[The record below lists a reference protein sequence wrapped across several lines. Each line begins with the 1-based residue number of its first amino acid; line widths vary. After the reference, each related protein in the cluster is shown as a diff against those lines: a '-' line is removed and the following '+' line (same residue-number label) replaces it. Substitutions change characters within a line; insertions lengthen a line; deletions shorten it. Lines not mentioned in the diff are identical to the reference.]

1 MTGMFDFDQL
11 LGSVLRERGPQTA
24 DTTVVEAALAEAHGV
39 QQRRPLV
46 MALDRRAWPAPRVS
60 LANPAVSRLA
70 MLGIVALLTLALLA
84 ALVFVGSLL
93 PPAPPPL
100 QGAWM
105 QTSQPA
111 TERESRVDNFG
122 MALLPDGRVLLVG
135 GVGPDLA
142 AAETYDPASDTFE
155 PTTDQLADTPGDATV
170 VALADGNALVF
181 GKGSSAIF
189 DPASQTFGATTST
202 IADRVLHTTTLL
214 QDGRVLV
221 TGGSG
226 SGGGA
231 MLASAEVFDPTTG
244 SWSEVGSLD
253 VPRQQH
259 TAALL
264 ADGRVLITGGT
275 TDDDVGW
282 PLKTTELFDPSSGMF
297 TPADMMIGG
306 RAAHTATLL
315 ADGRV
320 LVAGGVPDDDPSASL
335 AAAELYDPITGRF
348 TPTASLVTG
357 RYEHAAVALG
367 DGRVLVA
374 GGSND
379 HGNPLTAEIYDP
391 TTGVFTVAASASEP
405 HVGPIVRL
413 ADGRVLIAGGR
424 PEIFDPAGT
433 TPVVRPGP
441 RADRS
446 FTEAATP
453 SKVRTDHTAIRLRD
467 GRVLIM
473 GGHGD
478 WDADTNTSAELYD
491 PETGSFSPTG
501 SMSVSRGQASDPPER
516 SRAFLLEDGRVVVTG
531 GTRYEWDVAI
541 YDPSTGQFT
550 GAGSIAREGGIIK
563 RPVTAVQV
571 ADGRILAF
579 GPPATVSGDARVWG
593 STGIYE
599 LDPQAGGATLTN
611 EIERCDAV
619 SHAVAVDDGRVLVI
633 CDGPRSWL
641 ELVEVDTGRAS
652 VLNDILREN
661 AGPLLRL
668 ADGRVAFSTE
678 VGAVNLSVVD
688 PGSGQVIKTSVPISP
703 AGIPEL
709 TLLADGRVLVTGGP
723 DATLWNPATGAS
735 TALPAPVAARFGHTA
750 TLLEDGRVLIV
761 GGTATPPDSGTPRP
775 AGAELFDPAAY

>member
-1 MTGMFDFDQL
+1 M
-11 LGSVLRERGPQTA
+11 R
-24 DTTVVEAALAEAHGV
+24 
-39 QQRRPLV
+39 
-46 MALDRRAWPAPRVS
+46 
-60 LANPAVSRLA
+60 
-70 MLGIVALLTLALLA
+70 
-84 ALVFVGSLL
+84 
-93 PPAPPPL
+93 
-100 QGAWM
+100 
-105 QTSQPA
+105 TSQPT

-135 GVGPDLA
+135 GIGPDLA
-142 AAETYDPASDTFE
+142 SAETYDPASDTFE

-170 VALADGNALVF
+170 VALADGKTLVF

-189 DPASQTFGATTST
+189 DPATQTFTATTPT

-244 SWSEVGSLD
+244 SWSEVASLD
-253 VPRQQH
+253 LPRQQH
-259 TAALL
+259 TATLL
-264 ADGRVLITGGT
+264 ADGRVLITGGAS
-275 TDDDVGW
+275 DDDAGW
-282 PLKTTELFDPSSGMF
+282 PLKTTELFDPATGTF
-297 TPADMMIGG
+297 TPAGVMIGG

-335 AAAELYDPITGRF
+335 ASAELYDPITGRF
-348 TPTASLVTG
+348 TTTGSLVTG
-357 RYEHAAVALG
+357 RYEHAAVALA

-391 TTGVFTVAASASEP
+391 ATGMFSVAASASEP

-433 TPVVRPGP
+433 TPVVRPVP
-441 RADRS
+441 RTDRS
-446 FTEAATP
+446 FAEAATP
-453 SKVRTDHTAIRLRD
+453 GRVRTDHTAIRLRD
-467 GRVLIM
+467 GRVLII
-473 GGHGD
+473 GGHDGGEH
-478 WDADTNTSAELYD
+478 TNTTAELYD
-491 PETGSFSPTG
+491 PETGAFSPTG
-501 SMSVSRGQASDPPER
+501 SMAVSRGVASDPPTR
-516 SRAFLLEDGRVVVTG
+516 PQALLLEDGRVVVAG
-531 GTRYEWDVAI
+531 GTRYEWDVEI
-541 YDPSTGQFT
+541 YDPSTGRFT
-550 GAGSIAREGGIIK
+550 GAGSIAQEGGIIK
-563 RPVTAVQV
+563 RPVTAVQL
-571 ADGRILAF
+571 ADGRIIAF
-579 GPPATVSGDARVWG
+579 GPPAAVRGDAPAWG
-593 STGIYE
+593 STGIYQ
-599 LDPQAGGATLTN
+599 LDPQAGGVTLRN

-633 CDGPRSWL
+633 CSGPRSWL
-641 ELVEVDTGRAS
+641 ELVDVETGRAS
-652 VLNDILREN
+652 VFNDVLREN

-668 ADGRVAFSTE
+668 ADGRVAFSTG

-688 PGSGQVIKTSVPISP
+688 PGSGQVIRTSVPISP

-723 DATLWNPATGAS
+723 DATLWDPATGAV
-735 TALPAPVAARFGHTA
+735 TALPAPLAARFGHTA